1 MQNRQNLPPVN
12 PQFPGFATFAADLR
26 YSRSASK
33 SPIWAWA
40 AVRGGRYTNPISEKS
55 IFPVQFAAGVFTG
68 KIKQTLGGRR
78 EATAFC
84 GSRPGR
90 KHHAQITNRRC
101 VAWQEAQDPSIL
113 GRRTPGGMGGVCRFH
128 ARRFERCLCGRYS
141 LSKNLESSRGS
152 KPFRAS
158 IVSGG
163 SLKHF
168 RVFRPL
174 RLPVST
180 IWKTGKTALYTAEA
194 GGFFHR
200 KIPFSEQKPFPYSF
214 CLCRAAAR
222 AKIGD
227 GGRRRKT
234 LRILRLRQRP
244 KGYGGGSLPPRLG
257 IIRARTAARIAGS
270 SPRSERPRLLRDSR
284 YKKICRRLGS
294 GQYGAI
300 FQTHI
305 P

>member
-1 MQNRQNLPPVN
+1 MGL
-12 PQFPGFATFAADLR
+12 
-26 YSRSASK
+26 
-33 SPIWAWA
+33 
-40 AVRGGRYTNPISEKS
+40 GGRQRRPIYKPHFRKKYLPCT
-55 IFPVQFAAGVFTG
+55 ICGQRFHG
-68 KIKQTLGGRR
+68 KDQADFGGRR
-78 EATAFC
+78 ETTAFC

-113 GRRTPGGMGGVCRFH
+113 GRRTPGGMGGVYRFH
-128 ARRFERCLCGRYS
+128 ARRFERRLCGRYS

-174 RLPVST
+174 RP
-180 IWKTGKTALYTAEA
+180 A
-194 GGFFHR
+194 GFDDLENRQNRLVYGGGGRFFHR
-200 KIPFSEQKPFPYSF
+200 KIPFQSKSRFLTVFACVAQRRERKLEMAVGGAKPCGF
-214 CLCRAAAR
+214 CGFAKGKRATAE
-222 AKIGD
+222 GVC
-227 GGRRRKT
+227 
-234 LRILRLRQRP
+234 
-244 KGYGGGSLPPRLG
+244 PRLG

-270 SPRSERPRLLRDSR
+270 SPRSERPRLLCDSR
-284 YKKICRRLGS
+284 YEKICRRLGS
-294 GQYGAI
+294 GQYGSI

>member
-1 MQNRQNLPPVN
+1 M
-12 PQFPGFATFAADLR
+12 G
-26 YSRSASK
+26 
-33 SPIWAWA
+33 
-40 AVRGGRYTNPISEKS
+40 
-55 IFPVQFAAGVFTG
+55 
-68 KIKQTLGGRR
+68 LGGRQR
-78 EATAFC
+78 
-84 GSRPGR
+84 RPIYKPHFRKKYLPCTIRGR
-90 KHHAQITNRRC
+90 RFHGKDQADFGGEKRGHSVLRFPPRTKTHAQITNRRC
-101 VAWQEAQDPSIL
+101 IAWQEAQDPSIL

-200 KIPFSEQKPFPYSF
+200 KIPFSEQKSLPYSF

-234 LRILRLRQRP
+234 LRILRLRQRQ
-244 KGYGGGSLPPRLG
+244 KGHGGGSLPPSG
-257 IIRARTAARIAGS
+257 HYKGS
-270 SPRSERPRLLRDSR
+270 HCRKNRRVFSEEREAPAFMRFPL
-284 YKKICRRLGS
+284 
-294 GQYGAI
+294 
-300 FQTHI
+300 
-305 P
+305 